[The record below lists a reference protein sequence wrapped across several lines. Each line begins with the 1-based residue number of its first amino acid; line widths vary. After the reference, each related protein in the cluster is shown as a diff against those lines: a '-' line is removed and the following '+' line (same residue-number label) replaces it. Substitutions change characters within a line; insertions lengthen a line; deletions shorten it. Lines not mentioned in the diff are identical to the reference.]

1 MCGDQGVTVSLQHCS
16 TAVSGHTTSPSMH
29 HTADGWGQVWQ
40 LPCLSVNIK
49 ILRHYAIVS
58 VVGPIVVCSSSTP
71 LLARCRCPSVNIKC
85 YCELGWAGNCIN
97 VTATFDTVTIHNG
110 EVGIR
115 LHEPGQ
121 NKEQLSRMIGSVANQ
136 SAMGRI
142 QSPAW

>member
-1 MCGDQGVTVSLQHCS
+1 MRQLLHSSPGTMQVSLS
-16 TAVSGHTTSPSMH
+16 
-29 HTADGWGQVWQ
+29 
-40 LPCLSVNIK
+40 
-49 ILRHYAIVS
+49 
-58 VVGPIVVCSSSTP
+58 
-71 LLARCRCPSVNIKC
+71 IKC

-142 QSPAW
+142 QSPAR

>member
-1 MCGDQGVTVSLQHCS
+1 
-16 TAVSGHTTSPSMH
+16 MH

-58 VVGPIVVCSSSTP
+58 VVGTIVVCSSSTP
-71 LLARCRCPSVNIKC
+71 LPGTMQVSLSIKC